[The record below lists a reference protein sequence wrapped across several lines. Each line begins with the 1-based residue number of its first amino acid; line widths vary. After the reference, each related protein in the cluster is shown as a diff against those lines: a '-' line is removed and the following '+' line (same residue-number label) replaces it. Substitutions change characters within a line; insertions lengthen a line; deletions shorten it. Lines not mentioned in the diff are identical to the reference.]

1 MAPNVRVLKSPE
13 GQVWQ
18 FDLSDPR
25 EASAYAEADSIWNGK
40 PRMTVQQAEA
50 SLGTPASGTPEM
62 RQQITKQ
69 LSVAVSPQMLGAS
82 AGAVLGGAGGEM
94 VAGPWGARAG
104 SMAGSSLGGAIGA
117 RLSGQDPARAAGEWA
132 LADIGGQALHG
143 LLRGAGRGMMRSA
156 VNPPEWIS
164 RNFPGTWRTALRE
177 GVGVAGA
184 RSVSEGPEKAG
195 IAEKMLGNKT
205 GSTGASATEQLLQ
218 QADMNVQKALSRVP
232 GKPLDL
238 SRDVLPTVRKNLA
251 NGAIGRMPTERA
263 ATMKEVDAILK
274 QIAAENPGAFDM
286 ARGHEL
292 KRGAQEIS
300 ANLYEQLANA
310 RKSGSVIDQKAEL
323 KEKVMKELAGVLRK
337 HLGSAVPGYNAAEA
351 RVTDLMGLKRALKY
365 REAMPSEG
373 LGTRVG
379 HAVYFDPMG
388 LIPEHTRS
396 TVARALYGPGAAAGR
411 IAPYPVLP
419 FLDKSREAQ

>member
-1 MAPNVRVLKSPE
+1 MAPNMRVVKSPE

-18 FDLSDPR
+18 FDLNDPK
-25 EASAYAEADSIWNGK
+25 EAAAYAEADSVWNGK
-40 PRMTVQQAEA
+40 PRVVPKPGGPALGSPELRKQVEA
-50 SLGTPASGTPEM
+50 QTREMIPA
-62 RQQITKQ
+62 
-69 LSVAVSPQMLGAS
+69 
-82 AGAVLGGAGGEM
+82 GGAGVGSLVGGM
-94 VAGPWGARAG
+94 GGGMLAGPWGARIG
-104 SMAGSSLGGAIGA
+104 SALGSAAGGAIGA
-117 RLSGQDPARAAGEWA
+117 GSIGQDPKAAAGEWA
-132 LADIGGQALHG
+132 AADVGGQALHG

-156 VNPPEWIS
+156 INPPEWIS

-177 GVGVAGA
+177 GVGVGGA
-184 RSVSEGPEKAG
+184 RSVSEGPEAAG
-195 IAEKMLGNKT
+195 VVEKMLGNKT
-205 GSTGASATEQLLQ
+205 GSTGVGATEQLLQ
-218 QADMNVQKALSRVP
+218 RADMNVQKALSRVP

-238 SRDVLPTVRKNLA
+238 ARDVLPIVRKNLA
-251 NGAIGRMPTERA
+251 TGSIGRMPTDRA

-274 QIAAENPGAFDM
+274 QIATENPGAFDM

-310 RKSGSVIDQKAEL
+310 RKSGSVIDQKSEL
-323 KEKVMKELAGVLRK
+323 KEKVMKELAGVLRAR
-337 HLGSAVPGYNAAEA
+337 LGKDVPGYNAAEA

-411 IAPYPVLP
+411 VAPYPIFP
-419 FLDKSREAQ
+419 FLDNAKEGKK